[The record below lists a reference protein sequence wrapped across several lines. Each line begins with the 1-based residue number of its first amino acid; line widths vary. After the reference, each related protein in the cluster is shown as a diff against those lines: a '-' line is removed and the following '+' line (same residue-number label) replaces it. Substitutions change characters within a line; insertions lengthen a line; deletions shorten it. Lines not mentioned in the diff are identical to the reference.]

1 MASGKVLCNPGSSV
15 WCAAVT
21 QLGMGMGERQLKRK
35 GTYVSSRLIH
45 VVVGKEP
52 AYREASVHQIKSSLK
67 RKKIE
72 VCYVL
77 VKRISGEVLG
87 GEQGQIQSR

>member
-1 MASGKVLCNPGSSV
+1 
-15 WCAAVT
+15 
-21 QLGMGMGERQLKRK
+21 MGERRLKRK
-35 GTYVSSRLIH
+35 GTCVYSRLIH

-52 AYREASVHQIKSSLK
+52 TYREASIHQIKTNLK

-77 VKRISGEVLG
+77 VKRISGEVLEVNKG
-87 GEQGQIQSR
+87 KFSLGETGVMDL